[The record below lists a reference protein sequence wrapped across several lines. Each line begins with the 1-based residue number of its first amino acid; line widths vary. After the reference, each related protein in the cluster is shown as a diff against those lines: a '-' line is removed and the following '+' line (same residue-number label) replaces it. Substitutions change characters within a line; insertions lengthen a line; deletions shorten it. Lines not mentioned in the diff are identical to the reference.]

1 MIEDLSEI
9 ALENAEQLAYAAA
22 GFSLGFSSTYVEKNR
37 IQRSG
42 REPFPEGPD
51 KEWYEGILEDDPMYD
66 EDMHDDN
73 FLEEAYFENFDT
85 IKKNYDEAKL
95 ALLMTVLADGAENFL
110 MDGEFFGV
118 DQYPE
123 AGAGLFLGIKAGKK
137 LPTPKDVSE
146 MYRGLVS
153 DS

>member
-9 ALENAEQLAYAAA
+9 AVDRAEQLMYGAA
-22 GFSLGFSSTYVEKNR
+22 GFGMGFSSTYIEKNR
-37 IQRSG
+37 AQKAG

-51 KEWYEGILEDDPMYD
+51 KEWYETVLEDDPMYD
-66 EDMHDDN
+66 DDMHDDN
-73 FLEEAYFENFDT
+73 FLEKAYFENFDT
-85 IKKNYDEAKL
+85 IKRNYDELKA
-95 ALLMTVLADGAENFL
+95 AAIMTLIADGVETFL
-110 MDGEFFGV
+110 IDGEFFGV

-123 AGAGLFLGIKAGKK
+123 AGAGLYLGIKTGKK
-137 LPTPKDVSE
+137 LPTPKDISE